1 MLSVSTRLLLGALAL
16 VVAPLACAAGD
27 RAPSARAPLAS
38 DAAGTSVA
46 IVDAAARKAPALP
59 LSSARATVRLEAEGP
74 TSAVAEPSRPP
85 PPARGTAVL
94 HVGDSFVRSGLAQ
107 ALERR
112 LSPLG
117 VRYAVHAQQSTNSLD
132 WAKRIGPLVQQ
143 YDPDLVI
150 VTLGGNEIAS
160 KHVAVQARA
169 VERIVAAIGARP
181 CVWTT
186 PPLWREEEGLFDAIR
201 THLKPCRYFETDL
214 VLGRPIAR
222 RADGIHPTPEGGE
235 AWAAALW
242 GWLEQE
248 RRGTD
253 ASWALREAPD
263 GEYVAQGRRKPLS
276 GALEPVARHP

>member
-1 MLSVSTRLLLGALAL
+1 MPTV
-16 VVAPLACAAGD
+16 
-27 RAPSARAPLAS
+27 
-38 DAAGTSVA
+38 GTSSGT
-46 IVDAAARKAPALP
+46 PA
-59 LSSARATVRLEAEGP
+59 
-74 TSAVAEPSRPP
+74 
-85 PPARGTAVL
+85 PARGTTVL

-107 ALERR
+107 ALQAR

-132 WAKRIGPLVQQ
+132 WSKRIGPLVQQ
-143 YDPDLVI
+143 YAPDLVI

-169 VERIVAAIGARP
+169 VERIVAAIGRRP

-214 VLGRPIAR
+214 VVGRPIAR

-235 AWAAALW
+235 SWAAALW
-242 GWLEQE
+242 EWLGHE

-253 ASWALREAPD
+253 ASWALRDAPAE
-263 GEYVAQGRRKPLS
+263 EYLAQGRRKPLS
-276 GALEPVARHP
+276 VALEPVARHP

>member
-1 MLSVSTRLLLGALAL
+1 
-16 VVAPLACAAGD
+16 
-27 RAPSARAPLAS
+27 
-38 DAAGTSVA
+38 
-46 IVDAAARKAPALP
+46 
-59 LSSARATVRLEAEGP
+59 
-74 TSAVAEPSRPP
+74 
-85 PPARGTAVL
+85 VL
-94 HVGDSFVRSGLAQ
+94 HIGDSFVRSGLAQ
-107 ALERR
+107 ALEAR
-112 LSPLG
+112 LAPLG

-150 VTLGGNEIAS
+150 VTLGGNEIGS

-169 VERIVAAIGARP
+169 VERIVGAIGGRP

-214 VLGRPIAR
+214 VVGRPIAR

-235 AWAAALW
+235 AWGAALW
-242 GWLEQE
+242 GWLERE
-248 RRGTD
+248 RRGAD
-253 ASWALREAPD
+253 ASWALREAPE